1 MRFVKESDGSLVEVA
16 MQYHDGYNESIF
28 TFVNNI
34 DTIEGG
40 THLVGFKAGLARPF
54 LKYAKDNKYLK
65 QGETPEAAH
74 AREGFTPNPSLK
86 IPAPQSQQQIKVTL
100 GDPVL

>member
-1 MRFVKESDGSLVEVA
+1 

-40 THLVGFKAGLARPF
+40 THLVGFKAGLARAF
-54 LKYAKDNKYLK
+54 IKYAKDNKYLK
-65 QGETPEAAH
+65 QGESLEGDD
-74 AREGFTPNPSLK
+74 AREGLTAILSLK
-86 IPAPQSQQQIKVTL
+86 IPEPQFEGQTKMKL
-100 GDPVL
+100 GNSEVKGIVEIGRASCRERV